1 MFLESLRKFDDT
13 PNYFD
18 TPKYAICPNYVDTP
32 NLVKAPKYADAPK
45 IMKTFLFQNRQF
57 RLEKF
62 TIEKR
67 PGVCETRRQWLSTN
81 VIGK

>member
-1 MFLESLRKFDDT
+1 MFFFDNSPKLGNGPSYAKT
-13 PNYFD
+13 PNYVE
-18 TPKYAICPNYVDTP
+18 APNYG
-32 NLVKAPKYADAPK
+32 KASKYKD
-45 IMKTFLFQNRQF
+45 TFLFQNRQF

>member
-1 MFLESLRKFDDT
+1 MFLKRFRKFDDT
-13 PNYFD
+13 RNYFD
-18 TPKYAICPNYVDTP
+18 TPKYAIGSNHADTP
-32 NLVKAPKYADAPK
+32 KLAKAPKYADAPK
-45 IMKTFLFQNRQF
+45 IIKTFLFQNRQF

>member
-1 MFLESLRKFDDT
+1 MFLNSFRNFKDT
-13 PNYFD
+13 PIYFD
-18 TPKYAICPNYVDTP
+18 TPKYAIGPNHVNAP
-32 NLVKAPKYADAPK
+32 NLIKAPKYADTPK
-45 IMKTFLFQNRQF
+45 IIKTFLFQNRQF